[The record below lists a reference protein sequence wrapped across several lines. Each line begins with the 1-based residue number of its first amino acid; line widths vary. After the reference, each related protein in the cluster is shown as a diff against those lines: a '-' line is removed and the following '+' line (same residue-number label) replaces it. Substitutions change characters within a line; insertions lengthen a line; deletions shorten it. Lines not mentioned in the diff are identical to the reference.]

1 MLPDLLLRKRQYGRA
16 MISVDGQDFYSI
28 SELTREFDVSTRT
41 LRFYESEGLLR
52 PVRQGRQRLFRAGDR
67 TRLKLIL
74 RGKRLGF
81 SLSEI
86 RDLFELFKA
95 PEGERRQI
103 EALLLAIEERKNALV
118 QKRRDLEETMSDL
131 EDAEVTIRARLKE
144 IGGGS

>member
-1 MLPDLLLRKRQYGRA
+1 
-16 MISVDGQDFYSI
+16 MINLDGQDCYSI

-52 PVRQGRQRLFRAGDR
+52 PIRQGRQRYFRAADR

-86 RDLFELFKA
+86 RELFELFKA

-103 EALLLAIEERKNALV
+103 EALLLAIEERKSALV

-131 EDAEVTIRARLKE
+131 EDAEATIRARLLE
-144 IGGGS
+144 IGGGA

>member
-1 MLPDLLLRKRQYGRA
+1 

-103 EALLLAIEERKNALV
+103 EALLLAIEERKNALA

-131 EDAEVTIRARLKE
+131 EDAEATIRARLKE

>member
-1 MLPDLLLRKRQYGRA
+1 

>member
-1 MLPDLLLRKRQYGRA
+1 
-16 MISVDGQDFYSI
+16 MITKDGQEFYSI

-52 PVRQGRQRLFRAGDR
+52 PVREGRQRLFRPGDR

-81 SLSEI
+81 TLSEI
-86 RDLFELFKA
+86 QELFDLFKA

-103 EALLLAIEERKNALV
+103 EALLQALENRKTELV
-118 QKRRDLEETMSDL
+118 QKRRDLEDTLNDLADAETMIRQRL
-131 EDAEVTIRARLKE
+131 EE
-144 IGGGS
+144 IGGGQ

>member
-1 MLPDLLLRKRQYGRA
+1 
-16 MISVDGQDFYSI
+16 MITRDGQDFYSI

-52 PVRQGRQRLFRAGDR
+52 PVREGRQRLFRPGDR

-81 SLSEI
+81 TLSEI
-86 RDLFELFKA
+86 QELFDLFKA

-103 EALLLAIEERKNALV
+103 EALLQALENRKNELV
-118 QKRRDLEETMSDL
+118 QKQRDLEDTLNDLADAETM
-131 EDAEVTIRARLKE
+131 IRQRLKE
-144 IGGGS
+144 IGGGQ

>member
-1 MLPDLLLRKRQYGRA
+1 
-16 MISVDGQDFYSI
+16 MINLDGQDFYSI
-28 SELTREFDVSTRT
+28 SELTREFGVSTRT
-41 LRFYESEGLLR
+41 LRFYEAEGLLR

-86 RDLFELFKA
+86 QELFDLFKA

-103 EALLLAIEERKNALV
+103 EALLIAIEERKNALM

-131 EDAEVTIRARLKE
+131 EDAEVTIRARLEE
-144 IGGGS
+144 IGGGA

>member
-1 MLPDLLLRKRQYGRA
+1 
-16 MISVDGQDFYSI
+16 MIMKDGQEFYSI

-52 PVRQGRQRLFRAGDR
+52 PVRQGRQRLFRPGDR

-86 RDLFELFKA
+86 RELFDLFKA
-95 PEGERRQI
+95 HEGERRQS
-103 EALLLAIEERKNALV
+103 EALLKAIAGRKNDLA
-118 QKRRDLEETMSDL
+118 QKRRDLEETLLDL
-131 EDAEVTIRARLKE
+131 EDAEASVRTRLQE
-144 IGGGS
+144 IGGRK

>member
-1 MLPDLLLRKRQYGRA
+1 
-16 MISVDGQDFYSI
+16 MITQDGQDLYSI

-41 LRFYESEGLLR
+41 LRFYEAEGLLR
-52 PVRQGRQRLFRAGDR
+52 PIRQGRQRLFRAGDR

-86 RDLFELFKA
+86 QELFDLFKA

-103 EALLLAIEERKNALV
+103 EALLLAIEERKGALA

-131 EDAEVTIRARLKE
+131 EDAETTIRVRLAE
-144 IGGGS
+144 IGGGA

>member
-1 MLPDLLLRKRQYGRA
+1 
-16 MISVDGQDFYSI
+16 MITRDGQDFYSI

-52 PVRQGRQRLFRAGDR
+52 PVREGRQRLFRPGDR

-81 SLSEI
+81 TLSEI
-86 RDLFELFKA
+86 QELFDLFKA

-103 EALLLAIEERKNALV
+103 EALLQALETRKKELV
-118 QKRRDLEETMSDL
+118 QKQRDLEDTLSDLADAETM
-131 EDAEVTIRARLKE
+131 IRQRLKE
-144 IGGGS
+144 IGGGQ

>member
-1 MLPDLLLRKRQYGRA
+1 
-16 MISVDGQDFYSI
+16 MITRDGQDYYSI

-52 PVRQGRQRLFRAGDR
+52 PVREGRQRLFRPGDR

-86 RDLFELFKA
+86 QDLFNLFKA

-103 EALLLAIEERKNALV
+103 EALLQAIEERKASLA
-118 QKRRDLEETMSDL
+118 QKRRDLEDTLNDL
-131 EDAEVTIRARLKE
+131 DDAEATIRARLRE
-144 IGGGS
+144 IGGAT